1 MIFFL
6 RPAVSNINIAA
17 PEPSLIAVKLAA
29 SIVATLSASR
39 HNTELAANASMAR
52 QVRISAVEVF
62 IIKGM
67 A

>member
-1 MIFFL
+1 
-6 RPAVSNINIAA
+6 
-17 PEPSLIAVKLAA
+17 
-29 SIVATLSASR
+29 
-39 HNTELAANASMAR
+39 LAANASMAR